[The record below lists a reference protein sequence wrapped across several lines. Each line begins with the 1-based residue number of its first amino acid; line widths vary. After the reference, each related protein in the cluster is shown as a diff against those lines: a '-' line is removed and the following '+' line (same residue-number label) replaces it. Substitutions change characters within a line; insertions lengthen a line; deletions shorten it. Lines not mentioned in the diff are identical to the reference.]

1 MVNSNQDR
9 KIFTFEGD
17 KYNLENLKKEVL
29 DLISGIAI
37 ADNKL
42 KDAEATLRLYALAR
56 QTMTAKLKVELS
68 GVEKIN

>member
-17 KYNLENLKKEVL
+17 KYNIENLKKEVL
-29 DLISGIAI
+29 DLISGIAV

>member
-17 KYNLENLKKEVL
+17 KYNIENLKKEVL
-29 DLISGIAI
+29 DLISSIAV

>member
-17 KYNLENLKKEVL
+17 KYNMENLKKEVL
-29 DLISGIAI
+29 DLISSIAV

>member
-17 KYNLENLKKEVL
+17 KYNIENLKKEVL